1 MRKQRSQ
8 RVKDITQAAMEV
20 LSERGFYGMTIQE
33 VADRTGLSQAGILK
47 YVKNKNGLLSLILE
61 EYDEHGNGNMG
72 KQYLDDKLSL
82 SKEELERSPALMPE
96 WYRIIAQESL
106 RNPMLTQLYIVLRA
120 EALDPHH
127 PAHDYFAQRGER
139 LREEVGRFPWK
150 LPPEFSTPQS
160 IALLSMTVGS
170 AMEGLQSR
178 WLGEPNIDLLDTW
191 AQYENILFPL
201 PHWQG
206 YR

>member
-1 MRKQRSQ
+1 MRKQSSQ
-8 RVKDITQAAMEV
+8 RIKDIAQAAMEV

-33 VADRTGLSQAGILK
+33 VADRAGLSQAGILK

-61 EYDEHGNGNMG
+61 EYDEHGEGNTG
-72 KQYLDDKLSL
+72 KQYLDAKLAL
-82 SKEELERSPALMPE
+82 SKEELEQSPALMPE

-120 EALDPHH
+120 EALDPKH
-127 PAHDYFAQRGER
+127 PAHDYFAKRGER
-139 LREEVGRFPWK
+139 LREEVGNLPWK

-160 IALLSMTVGS
+160 IALLSMAVGS

-201 PHWQG
+201 PHWEG